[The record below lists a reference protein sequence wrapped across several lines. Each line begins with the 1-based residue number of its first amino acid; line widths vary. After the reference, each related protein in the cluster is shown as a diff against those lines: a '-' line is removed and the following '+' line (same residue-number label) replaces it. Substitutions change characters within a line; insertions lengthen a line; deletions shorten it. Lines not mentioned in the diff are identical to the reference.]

1 MPLAKAGTRNR
12 RLFERSFELRS
23 ERRLAATSSRGSAA
37 EADMMAQ
44 PKHAPCRGGP
54 ERLSIDLV
62 ALAMEK
68 VQWRAGGA
76 LAILCSDGRL
86 SRAPGSAAAG
96 AGPGL
101 GQMALRPGP
110 HPSRDWARH
119 RAEVVAA
126 VSH

>member
-1 MPLAKAGTRNR
+1 
-12 RLFERSFELRS
+12 
-23 ERRLAATSSRGSAA
+23 
-37 EADMMAQ
+37 MAQ

-119 RAEVVAA
+119 RAEIFAA
-126 VSH
+126 AAH